1 MIAMNQ
7 NALSPRALDVLTRF
21 NLSPRDAR
29 LNHNPA
35 KPDSLAARDLARQL
49 APGTITLIAGPS
61 GSGKTTLLRAL
72 ESQMLHRPTDVS
84 RSLGPNRVTV
94 ATRSSAPASGG
105 RKSPLGAHSS
115 VTAPLV
121 RLPVVDLGAIH
132 LPGARVIDC
141 LDPLPVEEALE
152 WLARFGLG
160 EVWCYLSPASRLS
173 AGQRFR
179 LRLAIAVHRATQ
191 IAARH
196 GGAIVL
202 ADEFANSLD
211 RITARLVSRN
221 LRRALT
227 GSPIAALL
235 ATAHEDLEPALAP
248 DSIIH
253 CDFGAWQC
261 HRAQTA

>member
-29 LNHNPA
+29 LTHNPA
-35 KPDSLAARDLARQL
+35 MPDSPTVRELARQL
-49 APGTITLIAGPS
+49 TPGTITLITGPS

-72 ESQMLHRPTDVS
+72 ESNML
-84 RSLGPNRVTV
+84 
-94 ATRSSAPASGG
+94 
-105 RKSPLGAHSS
+105 
-115 VTAPLV
+115 
-121 RLPVVDLGAIH
+121 LPVVDLDAIH

-141 LDPLPVEEALE
+141 LDPLPVEDALE

-160 EVWCYLSPASRLS
+160 EVWCYLSPAARLS

-191 IAARH
+191 IAPRQ

-211 RITARLVSRN
+211 RVTARLVSRN

-227 GSPIAALL
+227 GSPIVAIL

-248 DSIIH
+248 DAIIH
-253 CDFGAWQC
+253 CDFGAWQSL
-261 HRAQTA
+261 RPQKREIKSESTSNSTSDSTSSSERGT

>member
-29 LNHNPA
+29 LARNPA
-35 KPDSLAARDLARQL
+35 IPDAPTARQWASQL
-49 APGTITLIAGPS
+49 TPGTITLITGPS

-72 ESQMLHRPTDVS
+72 KLHARRPI
-84 RSLGPNRVTV
+84 
-94 ATRSSAPASGG
+94 
-105 RKSPLGAHSS
+105 
-115 VTAPLV
+115 
-121 RLPVVDLGAIH
+121 VDLGAIH
-132 LPGARVIDC
+132 LPDTRVIDC
-141 LDPLPVEEALE
+141 LDPLPVEDALE

-179 LRLAIAVHRATQ
+179 LRLAIAVHRATE
-191 IAARH
+191 IAARQN
-196 GGAIVL
+196 GAIVL

-211 RITARLVSRN
+211 RVTARIVSRN

-227 GSPIAALL
+227 GSPIAAIL

-253 CDFGAWQC
+253 CDFGAWQS
-261 HRAQTA
+261 HRPQPSESKSERGT